1 MAKKNLNDGLN
12 DAKKSAEGLNEEMT
26 FIYDAVTSLTT
37 QLISGFKEAVKE
49 AIALGEVTEDIGQ
62 VLKKGYSRD
71 LNSIAKITEDLIKAN
86 ALQNRGLLKSS
97 KIEELKKKL
106 IEAQVIAETRKKV
119 AIANGIHLSE
129 KQTAELDAQVVLM
142 QKQFDLLEKNS
153 RKQGF
158 FLDAFEELFGD
169 KIKKFNEKDLGILV
183 LQRMGVAIK
192 SADTNVADFG
202 KAFGITRG
210 EALKFNTEL
219 ANSSL
224 KARTLGINLKSVKE
238 AILEVN
244 KALGGTA
251 FAFEEDLRND
261 VAFLQKRLGLS
272 AEEAANLAIE
282 SLSSGRA
289 IRDEIVPNTEKVIR
303 NIKNATGVAL
313 SFRDVLQSAA
323 QVSGALRL
331 TLEALPDGVVN
342 ATAKAKALGTELGT
356 IRQIQKDFLDIES
369 SITKQIQAQVLTGKE
384 LNLEQARYY
393 ALTNNVDGLIGE
405 IEKNLGSIE
414 EFQRMNVFQQDAL
427 AQAIGLT
434 DDMYAEI
441 LRKNESIN
449 NSLETAVETQGE
461 SIAKNSSMLSVQD
474 QLVESLEM
482 LNTTLQ
488 TLTGFLGAAALA
500 AALLNPFGAAFGVA
514 ARIGVGALGT
524 GAIVGASGIIPTG
537 DLRIDPNG
545 GPIVASPQQGAIY
558 QGKRSDALAMGPGG
572 GNNQEVVSAIK
583 QLGSDM
589 KNMKLQLAMDSRNLN
604 DAMMTSGVS
613 YLS

>member
-1 MAKKNLNDGLN
+1 
-12 DAKKSAEGLNEEMT
+12 
-26 FIYDAVTSLTT
+26 
-37 QLISGFKEAVKE
+37 
-49 AIALGEVTEDIGQ
+49 
-62 VLKKGYSRD
+62 
-71 LNSIAKITEDLIKAN
+71 
-86 ALQNRGLLKSS
+86 
-97 KIEELKKKL
+97 
-106 IEAQVIAETRKKV
+106 
-119 AIANGIHLSE
+119 
-129 KQTAELDAQVVLM
+129 
-142 QKQFDLLEKNS
+142 
-153 RKQGF
+153 
-158 FLDAFEELFGD
+158 
-169 KIKKFNEKDLGILV
+169 
-183 LQRMGVAIK
+183 MGKAIK

-210 EALKFNTEL
+210 EALRFNTEI
-219 ANSSL
+219 AKSSL
-224 KARTLGINLKSVKE
+224 KARTLGVNLNSVKE
-238 AILEVN
+238 AIFEVN

-303 NIKNATGVAL
+303 NIKTSTGVAL
-313 SFRDVLQSAA
+313 SFRDVLQDAA
-323 QVSGALRL
+323 KVSGALRL

-393 ALTNNVDGLIGE
+393 ALTNNIDGLIGE

-461 SIAKNSSMLSVQD
+461 SIAKNASMLSVQD
-474 QLVESLEM
+474 QLVESLNA

-500 AALLNPFGAAFGVA
+500 AALLNPFGAAFGLA
-514 ARIGVGALGT
+514 ARIGVGALGV
-524 GAIVGASGIIPTG
+524 GAIGTAGAGIIPTG

-558 QGKRSDALAMGPGG
+558 QGKRNDALAMGPGG

>member
-1 MAKKNLNDGLN
+1 MAGLGDNFKKANEEAKKINEELVYILDAIQSIGANLNN
-12 DAKKSAEGLNEEMT
+12 AFS
-26 FIYDAVTSLTT
+26 DAVDKAVELEKVSESL
-37 QLISGFKEAVKE
+37 G
-49 AIALGEVTEDIGQ
+49 DI
-62 VLKKGYSRD
+62 LKRGYSKD
-71 LNSIAKITEDLIKAN
+71 LKDIAKISEDLIKAN
-86 ALQNRGLLKSS
+86 AKQQAGILKYSELQRLQNKLLEAKAIKEARFNQA
-97 KIEELKKKL
+97 KI
-106 IEAQVIAETRKKV
+106 
-119 AIANGIHLSE
+119 NGIELSEEETKELE
-129 KQTAELDAQVVLM
+129 KQTQEIE
-142 QKQFDLLEKNS
+142 KQLALLNKKARS
-153 RKQGF
+153 RGF
-158 FLDAFEELFGD
+158 FLDAFDELFGD
-169 KIKKFNEKDLGILV
+169 KLKKFNEKDLGILV
-183 LQRMGVAIK
+183 LQQMGKAIK

-210 EALKFNTEL
+210 EALRFNTEI
-219 ANSSL
+219 AKSSL
-224 KARTLGINLKSVKE
+224 KARTLGVNLNSVKE
-238 AILEVN
+238 AIFEVN

-303 NIKNATGVAL
+303 NIKTSTGVAL
-313 SFRDVLQSAA
+313 SFRDVLQDAA
-323 QVSGALRL
+323 KVSGALRL

-393 ALTNNVDGLIGE
+393 ALTNNIDGLIGE

-461 SIAKNSSMLSVQD
+461 SIAKNASMLSVQD
-474 QLVESLEM
+474 QLVESLNA

-500 AALLNPFGAAFGVA
+500 AALLNPFGAAFGLA
-514 ARIGVGALGT
+514 ARIGVGALGV
-524 GAIVGASGIIPTG
+524 GAIGTAGAGIIPTG

-558 QGKRSDALAMGPGG
+558 QGKRNDALAMGPGG

>member
-1 MAKKNLNDGLN
+1 MAGLGDNFKKANEEAKKINEELVYILDAIQSIGANLNN
-12 DAKKSAEGLNEEMT
+12 AFS
-26 FIYDAVTSLTT
+26 DAVDKAVELEKVSESLGDK
-37 QLISGFKEAVKE
+37 IS
-49 AIALGEVTEDIGQ
+49 
-62 VLKKGYSRD
+62 
-71 LNSIAKITEDLIKAN
+71 EDLIKAN
-86 ALQNRGLLKSS
+86 AKQQAGILKYSELQRLQNKLLEAKAIKEARFNQA
-97 KIEELKKKL
+97 KI
-106 IEAQVIAETRKKV
+106 
-119 AIANGIHLSE
+119 NGIELSEEETKELE
-129 KQTAELDAQVVLM
+129 KQTQEIE
-142 QKQFDLLEKNS
+142 KQLALLNKKARS
-153 RKQGF
+153 RGF
-158 FLDAFEELFGD
+158 FLDAFDELFGD
-169 KIKKFNEKDLGILV
+169 KLKKFNEKDLGILV
-183 LQRMGVAIK
+183 LQQMGKAIK

-210 EALKFNTEL
+210 EALRFNTEI
-219 ANSSL
+219 AKSSL
-224 KARTLGINLKSVKE
+224 KARTLGVNLNSVKE
-238 AILEVN
+238 AIFEVN

-303 NIKNATGVAL
+303 NIKTSTGVAL
-313 SFRDVLQSAA
+313 SFRDVLQDAA
-323 QVSGALRL
+323 KVSGALRL

-393 ALTNNVDGLIGE
+393 ALTNNIDGLIGE

-461 SIAKNSSMLSVQD
+461 SIAKNASMLSVQD
-474 QLVESLEM
+474 QLVESLNA

-500 AALLNPFGAAFGVA
+500 AALLNPFGAAFGLA
-514 ARIGVGALGT
+514 ARIGVGALGV
-524 GAIVGASGIIPTG
+524 GAIGTAGAGIIPTG

-558 QGKRSDALAMGPGG
+558 QGKRNDALAMGPGG

>member
-1 MAKKNLNDGLN
+1 MAGLGDNFKKANEEAKKINEELVYILDAIQSIGANLNN
-12 DAKKSAEGLNEEMT
+12 AFS
-26 FIYDAVTSLTT
+26 DAVDKAVELEKVSESL
-37 QLISGFKEAVKE
+37 G
-49 AIALGEVTEDIGQ
+49 DI
-62 VLKKGYSRD
+62 LKRGYSKD
-71 LNSIAKITEDLIKAN
+71 LKDIAKISEDLIKAN
-86 ALQNRGLLKSS
+86 AKQQAGILKYSELQRLQNKLLEAKAIKEARFNQA
-97 KIEELKKKL
+97 KI
-106 IEAQVIAETRKKV
+106 
-119 AIANGIHLSE
+119 NGIELSEEETKELE
-129 KQTAELDAQVVLM
+129 KQTQEIE
-142 QKQFDLLEKNS
+142 KQLALLNKKARS
-153 RKQGF
+153 RGF
-158 FLDAFEELFGD
+158 FLDAFDELFGD
-169 KIKKFNEKDLGILV
+169 KLKKFNEKDLGILV
-183 LQRMGVAIK
+183 LQQMGKAIK

-210 EALKFNTEL
+210 EALRFNTEI
-219 ANSSL
+219 AKSSL
-224 KARTLGINLKSVKE
+224 KARTLGVNLNSVKE
-238 AILEVN
+238 AIFEVN

-303 NIKNATGVAL
+303 NIKTSTGVAL
-313 SFRDVLQSAA
+313 SFRDVLQDAA
-323 QVSGALRL
+323 KVSGALRL

-414 EFQRMNVFQQDAL
+414 EFQRMNVFQQEAL

-461 SIAKNSSMLSVQD
+461 SIAKNSSMLSIQD
-474 QLVESLEM
+474 QLVESLNA

-500 AALLNPFGAAFGVA
+500 AALLNPFGAAFGLA
-514 ARIGVGALGT
+514 ARIGVGALGV
-524 GAIVGASGIIPTG
+524 GAIGTAGAGIIPTG

-589 KNMKLQLAMDSRNLN
+589 RNMKLQLAMDSRNLN

>member
-1 MAKKNLNDGLN
+1 MAGLGDNFKKANEEAKKINEELVYILDAIQSIGANLNN
-12 DAKKSAEGLNEEMT
+12 AFS
-26 FIYDAVTSLTT
+26 DAVDKAVELEKVSESL
-37 QLISGFKEAVKE
+37 G
-49 AIALGEVTEDIGQ
+49 DI
-62 VLKKGYSRD
+62 LKRGYSKD
-71 LNSIAKITEDLIKAN
+71 LKDIAKISEDLIKAN
-86 ALQNRGLLKSS
+86 AKQQAGILKYSELQRLQNKLLEAKAIKEARFNQA
-97 KIEELKKKL
+97 KI
-106 IEAQVIAETRKKV
+106 
-119 AIANGIHLSE
+119 NGIELSEEETKELE
-129 KQTAELDAQVVLM
+129 KQTQEIE
-142 QKQFDLLEKNS
+142 KQLALLNKKARS
-153 RKQGF
+153 RGF
-158 FLDAFEELFGD
+158 FLDAFDELFGD
-169 KIKKFNEKDLGILV
+169 KLKKFNEKDLGILV
-183 LQRMGVAIK
+183 LQQMGKAIK

-210 EALKFNTEL
+210 EALRFNTEI
-219 ANSSL
+219 AKSSL
-224 KARTLGINLKSVKE
+224 KARTLGVNLNSVKE
-238 AILEVN
+238 AIFEVN

-303 NIKNATGVAL
+303 NIKTSTGVAL
-313 SFRDVLQSAA
+313 SFRDVLQDAA
-323 QVSGALRL
+323 KVSGALRL

-474 QLVESLEM
+474 QLVESLNM

-500 AALLNPFGAAFGVA
+500 AALLNPFGAAFGLA
-514 ARIGVGALGT
+514 ARIGVGALGV
-524 GAIVGASGIIPTG
+524 GAIGTAGAGLIPTG